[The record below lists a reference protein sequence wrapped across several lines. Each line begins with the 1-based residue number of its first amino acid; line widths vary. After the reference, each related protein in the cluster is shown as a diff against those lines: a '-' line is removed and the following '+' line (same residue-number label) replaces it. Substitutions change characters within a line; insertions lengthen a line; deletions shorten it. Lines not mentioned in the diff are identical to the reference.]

1 MIVQDNC
8 LRSLEILAC
17 HFSSGK
23 IPQQN
28 RPILTTTG
36 KRVPIR
42 AESNAVYPARMPGE
56 CTRVV
61 SRCGIP

>member
-1 MIVQDNC
+1 MNNRAGN
-8 LRSLEILAC
+8 LPILFVDC
-17 HFSSGK
+17 QLFSGN